1 MSTPYVGEIRLFG
14 FSRAPVD
21 WLPCDGRLLSINDY
35 QVLYVLLGTSY
46 GGDGVNTFALPDLRG
61 SAPIHQGTGLGLSP
75 YVLGQV
81 GGNENITLITA
92 QMPAH
97 SHTPYA
103 TGTNATTGAPSPA
116 VMPGALTNGDAMY
129 ATDLTG
135 AESGQMAPNAITKAG
150 GSLPHANTMP
160 TLTLNLCIATVG
172 VFPSQT

>member
-14 FSRAPVD
+14 FSRAPID

-61 SAPIHQGTGLGLSP
+61 SVPVHQGTGLGLST

-81 GGNENITLITA
+81 GGNEGITLIGA
-92 QMPAH
+92 QMPTH

-103 TGTNATTGAPSPA
+103 TGTNATTGTPSPA

-135 AESGQMAPNAITKAG
+135 ASSGPLAPNAISNAG
-150 GSLPHANTMP
+150 GSVPHVNTMP
-160 TLTLNLCIATVG
+160 TLTLNLCIATAG